1 MSIGLEHEE
10 NNMQDKVT
18 ETLAI
23 NTGNM
28 IASLNLQVAQL
39 QTAHEEQDEEI
50 AKLKAENDKL
60 KIENQ
65 ALKKEVMKNESS
77 DPNTA
82 NKQIDKHSK

>member
-1 MSIGLEHEE
+1 MLIGLEREE
-10 NNMQDKVT
+10 NNMQDKLT
-18 ETLAI
+18 ETLAV

-28 IASLNLQVAQL
+28 IASLNLQVAKL

-50 AKLKAENDKL
+50 TKLKAENDKL

-77 DPNTA
+77 ADNTS
-82 NKQIDKHSK
+82 NKQINK

>member
-1 MSIGLEHEE
+1 MDQ
-10 NNMQDKVT
+10 NKVT

-23 NTGNM
+23 NTGDM

-39 QTAHEEQDEEI
+39 QTAHKEQDEEI

-65 ALKKEVMKNESS
+65 ALKKEVMKHEPSA
-77 DPNTA
+77 DH
-82 NKQIDKHSK
+82 IDHQQNRK

>member
-39 QTAHEEQDEEI
+39 QTAHKEQDEEI
-50 AKLKAENDKL
+50 TKLKAENDKL

-65 ALKKEVMKNESS
+65 ALKKEVMKHEPSA
-77 DPNTA
+77 DH
-82 NKQIDKHSK
+82 IDHQQNRK

>member
-1 MSIGLEHEE
+1 MDQNKL
-10 NNMQDKVT
+10 T
-18 ETLAI
+18 ETLAV

-28 IASLNLQVAQL
+28 IASLNLQVAKL

-65 ALKKEVMKNESS
+65 ALKKEVMKDESS
-77 DPNTA
+77 AKNTVHQQ
-82 NKQIDKHSK
+82 NRK

>member
-39 QTAHEEQDEEI
+39 QTAHKEQDEEI
-50 AKLKAENDKL
+50 TKLKAENDKL

-65 ALKKEVMKNESS
+65 ALKKEVMKHEPSTNH
-77 DPNTA
+77 
-82 NKQIDKHSK
+82 IDHQQNRK

>member
-28 IASLNLQVAQL
+28 IASLNLQVATL
-39 QTAHEEQDEEI
+39 QTAHKEQDEEI
-50 AKLKAENDKL
+50 TKLKAENDKL

-65 ALKKEVMKNESS
+65 ALKKEVMKHEPSADHIEHQQNR
-77 DPNTA
+77 
-82 NKQIDKHSK
+82 K

>member
-1 MSIGLEHEE
+1 MLIGLEREG
-10 NNMQDKVT
+10 NNMQDKLT
-18 ETLAI
+18 ETLAV

-28 IASLNLQVAQL
+28 IASLNLQVAKL

-50 AKLKAENDKL
+50 TKLKTENDKL

-77 DPNTA
+77 ADNTS
-82 NKQIDKHSK
+82 NKQINK

>member
-10 NNMQDKVT
+10 NSMQDKVT

-28 IASLNLQVAQL
+28 IASLNLQVATL
-39 QTAHEEQDEEI
+39 QTAHKEQDEEI
-50 AKLKAENDKL
+50 TKLKAEKDKL

-65 ALKKEVMKNESS
+65 ALKKEVMKHEPSA
-77 DPNTA
+77 DH
-82 NKQIDKHSK
+82 IDHQQNRK